1 MSLGLFYKRMLTDI
15 SDYSKGQPFHLSIE
29 ENQIRS
35 LMEGSEKT
43 TANSV
48 GIMISLRY
56 FIK

>member
-1 MSLGLFYKRMLTDI
+1 MLTDI

-43 TANSV
+43 SANSI
-48 GIMISLRY
+48 GIIISLRY